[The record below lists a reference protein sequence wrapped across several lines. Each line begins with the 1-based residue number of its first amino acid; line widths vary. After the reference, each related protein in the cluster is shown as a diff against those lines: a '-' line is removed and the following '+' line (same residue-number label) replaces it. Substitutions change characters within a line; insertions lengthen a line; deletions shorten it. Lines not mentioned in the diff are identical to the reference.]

1 MREITGGIP
10 KMAENEK
17 RALEILLKKDTPKPE
32 GKLLIGVNPEE
43 VERQKRI
50 ADRKQKAL
58 ERRKKYQKL
67 GIPDIGGK
75 PKPIHLKT
83 GRPSKM
89 TPEVLNKL
97 EQAFLLGCTDQEACL
112 LADISPNTLNLYQR
126 ANPLFYERKLQL
138 KESPTVKARATI
150 VADLD
155 SPESAKWYLER
166 KRKDEF
172 STKTETEATGTI
184 TLAIAKEDK
193 DL

>member
-1 MREITGGIP
+1 
-10 KMAENEK
+10 
-17 RALEILLKKDTPKPE
+17 
-32 GKLLIGVNPEE
+32 
-43 VERQKRI
+43 
-50 ADRKQKAL
+50 
-58 ERRKKYQKL
+58 
-67 GIPDIGGK
+67 
-75 PKPIHLKT
+75 
-83 GRPSKM
+83 
-89 TPEVLNKL
+89 
-97 EQAFLLGCTDQEACL
+97 
-112 LADISPNTLNLYQR
+112 
-126 ANPLFYERKLQL
+126 LFYERKLQL